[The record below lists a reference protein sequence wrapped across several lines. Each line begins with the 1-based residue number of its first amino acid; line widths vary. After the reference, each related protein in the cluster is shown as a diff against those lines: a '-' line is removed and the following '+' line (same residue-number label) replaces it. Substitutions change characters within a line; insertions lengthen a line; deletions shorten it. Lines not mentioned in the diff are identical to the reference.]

1 MLNLSEFIK
10 MLVEFYI
17 LVIPFCVIP
26 VFLVSLDY
34 LNKSAELKRSNYN
47 VIDFDKFVK
56 RKEEGDDV
64 DIDIAKLLDIDKI
77 AA

>member
-1 MLNLSEFIK
+1 MPL
-10 MLVEFYI
+10 EFYI

-34 LNKSAELKRSNYN
+34 FNKSAELKRRKNN
-47 VIDFDKFVK
+47 IIDFDKFVK
-56 RKEEGDDV
+56 RQEAGDAV
-64 DIDIAKLLDIDKI
+64 DNDIAELLDIEKI

>member
-1 MLNLSEFIK
+1 MPLD
-10 MLVEFYI
+10 FYV
-17 LVIPFCVIP
+17 LVIPFCAIP

-34 LNKSAELKRSNYN
+34 LNKSAEIEKRKRN
-47 VIDFDKFVK
+47 VIDFDKFLK

-64 DIDIAKLLDIDKI
+64 DNDIAELLDIDKI

>member
-1 MLNLSEFIK
+1 MPL
-10 MLVEFYI
+10 EFYV
-17 LVIPFCVIP
+17 LMIPFCVIP

-34 LNKSAELKRSNYN
+34 FNKSAEFKQTKYN

-56 RKEEGDDV
+56 HKKKGDAV
-64 DIDIAKLLDIDKI
+64 DSDIAKLLDTSKI

>member
-1 MLNLSEFIK
+1 MTI
-10 MLVEFYI
+10 EFYI

-34 LNKSAELKRSNYN
+34 LNRNSELKRRNYN
-47 VIDFDKFVK
+47 VIDFDRFVQ
-56 RKEEGDDV
+56 RKEEGDAV
-64 DIDIAKLLDIDKI
+64 DHDIAELLDIDKI

>member
-1 MLNLSEFIK
+1 MP
-10 MLVEFYI
+10 VEFYI

-34 LNKSAELKRSNYN
+34 FNKSAELNRRNYN

-56 RKEEGDDV
+56 RKEEGDAV
-64 DIDIAKLLDIDKI
+64 DHDIAKLLDINKI

>member
-1 MLNLSEFIK
+1 

-56 RKEEGDDV
+56 CKEEGDDV
-64 DIDIAKLLDIDKI
+64 DIDISKLLDVDKI

>member
-1 MLNLSEFIK
+1 MT
-10 MLVEFYI
+10 VEFYI
-17 LVIPFCVIP
+17 LVIPFCSIP

-34 LNKSAELKRSNYN
+34 LNRNAELKRINYN

-56 RKEEGDDV
+56 RKEEGDAV
-64 DIDIAKLLDIDKI
+64 DSDIAELLDIDKI

>member
-1 MLNLSEFIK
+1 MTT
-10 MLVEFYI
+10 EFYI

-34 LNKSAELKRSNYN
+34 LNKSAEFERKKLN
-47 VIDFDKFVK
+47 VIDFDKYVK
-56 RKEEGDDV
+56 RKEEGDAV
-64 DIDIAKLLDIDKI
+64 DSDIAELLDIEKI

>member
-1 MLNLSEFIK
+1 

-56 RKEEGDDV
+56 RKEEGDAV
-64 DIDIAKLLDIDKI
+64 DSDIAKLLDIDKI

>member
-1 MLNLSEFIK
+1 MPL
-10 MLVEFYI
+10 EFYI

-34 LNKSAELKRSNYN
+34 LNRNADLKRRNYN

-56 RKEEGDDV
+56 RKQEGDFV
-64 DIDIAKLLDIDKI
+64 DSDIAELLDINKI

>member
-1 MLNLSEFIK
+1 MP
-10 MLVEFYI
+10 VEFYI
-17 LVIPFCVIP
+17 LVIPFCAIP

-34 LNKSAELKRSNYN
+34 LNKSAEIERKKHN

-56 RKEEGDDV
+56 RKEEGDAV
-64 DIDIAKLLDIDKI
+64 DSDIARLLDIRKI

>member
-1 MLNLSEFIK
+1 MS
-10 MLVEFYI
+10 VEFYI

-34 LNKSAELKRSNYN
+34 LNKSSELKRTNYN
-47 VIDFDKFVK
+47 IIDFDKFVK
-56 RKEEGDDV
+56 RKEEGDAV
-64 DIDIAKLLDIDKI
+64 DSDIAKLLDIDKI

>member
-1 MLNLSEFIK
+1 MSL
-10 MLVEFYI
+10 EFYI

-34 LNKSAELKRSNYN
+34 LNKSAEIKRKSYN

-64 DIDIAKLLDIDKI
+64 DSDIAKLLDIDRI

>member
-1 MLNLSEFIK
+1 MLL
-10 MLVEFYI
+10 EFYI
-17 LVIPFCVIP
+17 LVIPFCVVP

-34 LNKSAELKRSNYN
+34 LNKIDELKRKSYS

-64 DIDIAKLLDIDKI
+64 DIDIAKLLDINKI
-77 AA
+77 TA

>member
-1 MLNLSEFIK
+1 MPLEY
-10 MLVEFYI
+10 YI

-34 LNKSAELKRSNYN
+34 LNKSAELKRKSYN

-56 RKEEGDDV
+56 RKEDGDAV
-64 DIDIAKLLDIDKI
+64 DLDIAKLLDIDKI
-77 AA
+77 SA